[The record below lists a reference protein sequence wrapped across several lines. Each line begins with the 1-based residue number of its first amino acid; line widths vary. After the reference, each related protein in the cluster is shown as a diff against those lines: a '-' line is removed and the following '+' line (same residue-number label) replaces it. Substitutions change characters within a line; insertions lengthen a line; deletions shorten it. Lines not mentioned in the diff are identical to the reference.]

1 MILYLIRVNYQKKF
15 ETGFKAKRI
24 NRDGGTVLCNYHSI
38 SQLGAVPIKRRVAN
52 SSLQ

>member
-1 MILYLIRVNYQKKF
+1 MILYLIRVNYQMKF

-24 NRDGGTVLCNYHSI
+24 NSDGGTAWCNYHFI
-38 SQLGAVPIKRRVAN
+38 SQVGAVPIKRRVEN